1 MAAWLPA
8 ESPNGIF
15 RFPGS
20 RRRARFGVAA
30 APWERWHHDGSVKM
44 AAPLR
49 QNRNSRRHSDGRPP
63 AGGRQSARISGAER
77 EADSAALPRGKKIL
91 PAGLAVASSCACP
104 ADARGHAAGVS
115 PCLTR
120 RRSRIGSINENAR
133 NSEGFDVCRR
143 PMTGARGRK
152 VLSEQRSRSGACGG
166 RVSLPGLLSE
176 AALEAL
182 SLCVFT
188 AFGEPERGCGL
199 TQRWGFG
206 MRARRSRRASAT
218 CTDRGQGRGTRL
230 ATASSRVRF
239 RLGLVPGIEER
250 AG

>member
-1 MAAWLPA
+1 
-8 ESPNGIF
+8 
-15 RFPGS
+15 
-20 RRRARFGVAA
+20 
-30 APWERWHHDGSVKM
+30 M

-49 QNRNSRRHSDGRPP
+49 QNRNSRRHSDGRSP
-63 AGGRQSARISGAER
+63 AGGRQPARISGAER
-77 EADSAALPRGKKIL
+77 GASPVALPRGKKIL

-104 ADARGHAAGVS
+104 ADARDHAAGVW

-152 VLSEQRSRSGACGG
+152 VLSEQSSRSGACGG
-166 RVSLPGLLSE
+166 RVGLPGLLPE
-176 AALEAL
+176 APLEAL
-182 SLCVFT
+182 SPCVFM

-199 TQRWGFG
+199 TPRRGCG
-206 MRARRSRRASAT
+206 MRAGRSRRASAT
-218 CTDRGQGRGTRL
+218 CADGEQGRGTRL
-230 ATASSRVRF
+230 ATTSSRVRF

>member
-1 MAAWLPA
+1 
-8 ESPNGIF
+8 
-15 RFPGS
+15 
-20 RRRARFGVAA
+20 
-30 APWERWHHDGSVKM
+30 M

-104 ADARGHAAGVS
+104 ADARAHAAGVW

-152 VLSEQRSRSGACGG
+152 VLSEQSSRSGAWRG
-166 RVSLPGLLSE
+166 RVGLPGLLPE
-176 AALEAL
+176 APLEAL
-182 SLCVFT
+182 SPCVFM
-188 AFGEPERGCGL
+188 AFGEPEKGRGLIPRWGCG
-199 TQRWGFG
+199 T
-206 MRARRSRRASAT
+206 RARRSRRASAT
-218 CTDRGQGRGTRL
+218 YADREQGCGTRL

>member
-1 MAAWLPA
+1 
-8 ESPNGIF
+8 
-15 RFPGS
+15 
-20 RRRARFGVAA
+20 
-30 APWERWHHDGSVKM
+30 M

-49 QNRNSRRHSDGRPP
+49 RNRNSRRHSDGRPP
-63 AGGRQSARISGAER
+63 AGGRQPARISGAEC
-77 EADSAALPRGKKIL
+77 EADSASLPRGKKIL
-91 PAGLAVASSCACP
+91 PAGLAVALSCACP
-104 ADARGHAAGVS
+104 ADARGHATGVS

-152 VLSEQRSRSGACGG
+152 VLSEQSSRSGACGG
-166 RVSLPGLLSE
+166 RVGLPGLLPE
-176 AALEAL
+176 TPLEAL
-182 SLCVFT
+182 SPCVFM
-188 AFGEPERGCGL
+188 AFGEPEKGRGL
-199 TQRWGFG
+199 APRWGCG
-206 MRARRSRRASAT
+206 MRARRSRRASAAYA
-218 CTDRGQGRGTRL
+218 DRGQGRGTRL

>member
-1 MAAWLPA
+1 MVPGWAYGAF
-8 ESPNGIF
+8 GV
-15 RFPGS
+15 PGS
-20 RRRARFGVAA
+20 RHRARFGVAA

-44 AAPLR
+44 AALLR

-120 RRSRIGSINENAR
+120 RRSRIGSIDENAR

-152 VLSEQRSRSGACGG
+152 VLSEQSSRSDACGG
-166 RVSLPGLLSE
+166 RVGLPGLLPE
-176 AALEAL
+176 APLEAL
-182 SLCVFT
+182 SPCVFM
-188 AFGEPERGCGL
+188 AFGEPEKGRGLTPRRGC
-199 TQRWGFG
+199 G

-218 CTDRGQGRGTRL
+218 CADGEQGRGTRL
-230 ATASSRVRF
+230 ATTSSRVRF

>member
-1 MAAWLPA
+1 
-8 ESPNGIF
+8 
-15 RFPGS
+15 
-20 RRRARFGVAA
+20 
-30 APWERWHHDGSVKM
+30 M

-77 EADSAALPRGKKIL
+77 EADSAALPRGGNIL
-91 PAGLAVASSCACP
+91 PPGLTVASSCACP
-104 ADARGHAAGVS
+104 AVARGHAAGVS

-152 VLSEQRSRSGACGG
+152 VLREQRSRRGACGG
-166 RVSLPGLLSE
+166 RVGLAGLLPE
-176 AALEAL
+176 APLEAL
-182 SLCVFT
+182 PPCVFM
-188 AFGEPERGCGL
+188 AFGEPEKGRGL
-199 TQRWGFG
+199 TSRWGFG
-206 MRARRSRRASAT
+206 VRARRSRRASAA
-218 CTDRGQGRGTRL
+218 CADQEQGRGTRL
-230 ATASSRVRF
+230 AVASSRVRF